1 MKSYIVNT
9 EVKNILEHLNGLK
22 SKHDAETYK
31 EIVRLLGFHCMV
43 RFEKL
48 NEMEA
53 KPEEKLPVPVK
64 SKKSNKKGK
73 DNV

>member
-1 MKSYIVNT
+1 
-9 EVKNILEHLNGLK
+9 
-22 SKHDAETYK
+22 
-31 EIVRLLGFHCMV
+31 
-43 RFEKL
+43 
-48 NEMEA
+48 MEA